1 MINVLKTKK
10 IKEAIANQPEQVQEI
25 IDNEKEMGICI
36 TNEGGNFV
44 TVNPRYLEIYGYDKE
59 EVLGAHFSMML
70 PPADAKKLS
79 SRHDAFIENK
89 HEIIRN
95 WEVVNKAGE
104 VLKISADAGYS
115 EQIFDKTPHKITFV
129 DYNSL

>member
-10 IKEAIANQPEQVQEI
+10 IKEAIAKDPDKVQDI
-25 IDNEKEMGICI
+25 IDNEKELGICI
-36 TNEGGNFV
+36 TNDKGIFV
-44 TVNPRYLEIYGYDKE
+44 TVNPRYLEIYGYTKG
-59 EVLGAHFSMML
+59 EVLGEHFSMML
-70 PPADAKKLS
+70 PPTDAKKLS

-95 WEVVNKAGE
+95 WEVMNKAGNI
-104 VLKISADAGYS
+104 LKITADAGYS

-129 DYNSL
+129 DYNE